1 MSNTGKMH
9 RLSSLQEGGELV
21 ISAGSFGDGAV
32 SSGAML
38 QESISTGSV

>member
-21 ISAGSFGDGAV
+21 ISVGSFGDGAV